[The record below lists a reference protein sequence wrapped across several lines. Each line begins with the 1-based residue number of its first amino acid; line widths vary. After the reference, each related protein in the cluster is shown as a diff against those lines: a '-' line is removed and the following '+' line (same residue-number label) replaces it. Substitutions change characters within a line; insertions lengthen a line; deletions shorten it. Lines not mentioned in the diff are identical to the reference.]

1 MIESIVN
8 GIQLITTGLCTALA
22 FAHALRSHHRAWLF
36 LGLGSGVFFL
46 GDLYWQLFLLFYE
59 KTPQHSYIPYLG
71 WYAGYLFLLFMLLEV
86 RGPRPALPRSR
97 LLWAFPL
104 FTVGMCLFY
113 LQWGDWI
120 GNITAAVLM
129 TLLLWHATDCLLLWR
144 RSPADAGRRFLAF
157 TILGFCAVEYG
168 AWTSSCFWMG
178 DTLLNPYFWFDSL
191 LSVCYL
197 LFPPALRKAVEA

>member
-1 MIESIVN
+1 MNEEAA
-8 GIQLITTGLCTALA
+8 IQLILWKLCKLNQNN
-22 FAHALRSHHRAWLF
+22 HNNLDPNLPLRMLCPKSFWNIQQVA
-36 LGLGSGVFFL
+36 VFV
-46 GDLYWQLFLLFYE
+46 GQLFLLFYG
-59 KTPQHSYIPYLG
+59 KTPQYSYISYLG

-157 TILGFCAVEYG
+157 TILGFCAVEDG